1 MTPISNSS
9 DKMRRA
15 NRYLLGMGG
24 VLLLFLGVMA
34 TAPHDWRPSLWLALG
49 LAMAVQV
56 PLGVWLMTCL
66 GSDRF
71 LAVWI
76 LGMLARLGLVGV
88 AGLALFPAFRWPAAP
103 GLLSL
108 VLLLMISLALEG
120 VVLLLEFRKVPA
132 R

>member
-1 MTPISNSS
+1 MT
-9 DKMRRA
+9 RA

-24 VLLLFLGVMA
+24 VLILFLGVLA
-34 TAPHDWRPSLWLALG
+34 IAPADWRPSLWLALG
-49 LAMAVQV
+49 LAMAIQV
-56 PLGVWLMTCL
+56 PLGMWLMASL

-71 LAVWI
+71 LAVWV
-76 LGMLARLGLVGV
+76 LGILARLALVGV
-88 AGLALFPAFRWPAAP
+88 AGLALFPTFGWPAAP

-120 VVLLLEFRKVPA
+120 VVLMLEFRKVPA